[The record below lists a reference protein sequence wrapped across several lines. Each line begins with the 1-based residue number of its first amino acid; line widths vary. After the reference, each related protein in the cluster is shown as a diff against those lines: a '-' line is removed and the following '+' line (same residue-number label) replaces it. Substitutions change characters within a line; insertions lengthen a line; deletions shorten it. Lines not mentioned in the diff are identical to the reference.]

1 MVDHLLTRQQGKPIH
16 LISDDV
22 RRLALHYCVAVRK
35 AANRLASELCEAVG
49 HRLGLGPEQQQEVQR
64 RIQDLIRERTQ
75 AGLLA
80 ARARGRQGGRPKSQ
94 LADEK
99 KLAMAQKMYTDK
111 TIPVKDILT
120 NLGIKKTTFYKYLK
134 VSETNVLKVSQ

>member
-49 HRLGLGPEQQQEVQR
+49 HRLGLGPEQQKEVQR
-64 RIQDLIRERTQ
+64 RIQDLIQERTS
-75 AGLLA
+75 AKAAGAVIAYITSLFTIGNPKEGEEILANCLAGAADEGLLI
-80 ARARGRQGGRPKSQ
+80 SQ
-94 LADEK
+94 SL
-99 KLAMAQKMYTDK
+99 
-111 TIPVKDILT
+111 DI
-120 NLGIKKTTFYKYLK
+120 
-134 VSETNVLKVSQ
+134 